1 MGSFPSMPQR
11 KLISPIAGYLE
22 PHTHFY
28 APINGTPEETFSKFK
43 QFVENLFPN
52 PDIITDDYYDYRLRI
67 SNSKIKIHIFMF
79 ESPKKDTV
87 IFEVQKRYAEDSYKF
102 YEYYYQIQSYC
113 NPLALHEKKLLLP
126 LKVPTDLDEL

>member
-28 APINGTPEETFSKFK
+28 APINGTPEKTFSKFK
-43 QFVENLFPN
+43 QFVKKLFPN
-52 PDIITDDYYDYRLRI
+52 ITEDYYDYRLRI

-87 IFEVQKRYAEDSYKF
+87 IFEVQKRYAEDSHKF
-102 YEYYYQIQSYC
+102 YEYYYQILSYC